1 MKGTIKEHKKI
12 DRYTKDRQI
21 HNMPLL
27 SYNKD
32 ILRHTKKIYEDL
44 KNSVSDFETTQS
56 QSTACV
62 IIAQCERCGLFSIFP
77 QDEISDLCEAAQR
90 GLFQTQV
97 PNFGS
102 GIFEKC
108 LYSSIRSVL
117 GVTVLSEY
125 GSLSG
130 EYVKIVDPQ
139 VSSGTCMLHQA
150 VQLRVVMT
158 VCRIFLQKKI
168 LREEQASL
176 LAGFLFDQVQDKK
189 CQIFEFELPVFDDIL
204 ATEEL
209 LAILADNIVNLKIMD
224 LENAILLTTLWLNIN
239 SHLETH
245 FQTWDCVQVQNTM
258 DNNHR
263 YMEKLDVGTKD
274 ATRTVYTCL
283 LTCVG
288 PERNM
293 EMIPLKTI
301 GRERVLMSIFFPGR
315 GAFKKK
321 RQPAVRGPETDFL
334 IPPHPHRGPLIPR
347 NIADQFLVSWNIL
360 FSDRILATRKLQ
372 QAVICEFITRIVAV
386 VNHKNK
392 TSINK

>member
-1 MKGTIKEHKKI
+1 
-12 DRYTKDRQI
+12 
-21 HNMPLL
+21 MPLL

-44 KNSVSDFETTQS
+44 KNSVFDFEKTQS

-77 QDEISDLCEAAQR
+77 QDDIMDLCEAAQR

-97 PNFGS
+97 PNFGN
-102 GIFEKC
+102 GVFEKC

-125 GSLSG
+125 GLLSG
-130 EYVKIVDPQ
+130 EYVKIVDAQ
-139 VSSGTCMLHQA
+139 VSSKTSMLHQA
-150 VQLRVVMT
+150 VQLRIVMS
-158 VCRIFLQKKI
+158 VCRIFLEKKI

-176 LAGFLFDQVQDKK
+176 MAGFLFDQVQDKK

-209 LAILADNIVNLKIMD
+209 LGILADNIVNFKNMD
-224 LENAILLTTLWLNIN
+224 LENAILLTALWLNIN

-245 FQTWDCVQVQNTM
+245 FQRWDGMQAESTM
-258 DNNHR
+258 DSNHR
-263 YMEKLDVGTKD
+263 YMAKLDVGGKD
-274 ATRTVYTCL
+274 TARTVYTCL

-288 PERNM
+288 LERSM

-315 GAFKKK
+315 GAFKKTK
-321 RQPAVRGPETDFL
+321 NLTMRNQDTDFL
-334 IPPHPHRGPLIPR
+334 IPSHPQRGPVIPR

-372 QAVICEFITRIVAV
+372 LAVLCEFITRIVAV
-386 VNHKNK
+386 VNYKNK
-392 TSINK
+392 ISMKK